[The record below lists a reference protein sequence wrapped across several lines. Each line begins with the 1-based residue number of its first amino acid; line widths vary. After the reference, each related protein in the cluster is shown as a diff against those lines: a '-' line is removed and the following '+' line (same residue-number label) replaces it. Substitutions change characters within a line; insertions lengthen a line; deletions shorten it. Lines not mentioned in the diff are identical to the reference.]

1 MQCQNKHIC
10 FSETSLFT
18 VKRQLQSLIII
29 NSSIINLKHETL
41 AKNEMAG
48 RDVLNKLAEA
58 LLNLTFRFLIPAKS
72 IEILDEQIKSI
83 HSHDS
88 LP

>member
-48 RDVLNKLAEA
+48 RDA
-58 LLNLTFRFLIPAKS
+58 LKN
-72 IEILDEQIKSI
+72 
-83 HSHDS
+83 
-88 LP
+88 